1 MTHTGRRYPLR
12 GIFVIEVELLDS
24 LTVVV
29 YQVPVDTVVVSYTVF
44 TTVGR
49 AGSPAVSSSSFTIE
63 AGSSQVPTYWV
74 AVPCTVMVTV
84 GRSLPLSK
92 KPLWLVRTSEDKAK
106 VVGEN
111 VSARCLQIS
120 ALTDAQRNRGR

>member
-1 MTHTGRRYPLR
+1 MTYTGRRYPLR

-24 LTVVV
+24 PTVVV
-29 YQVPVDTVVVSYTVF
+29 YQVAVDTVVVSYTVF

-74 AVPCTVMVTV
+74 AVPYTVTVTV
-84 GRSLPLSK
+84 GRPVPPSK
-92 KPLWLVRTSEDKAK
+92 KPLRLVGTSEDKARD
-106 VVGEN
+106 VGEN
-111 VSARCLQIS
+111 VPARCPRIS
-120 ALTDAQRNRGR
+120 ALRDAQRNRGR

>member
-1 MTHTGRRYPLR
+1 M
-12 GIFVIEVELLDS
+12 
-24 LTVVV
+24 

-44 TTVGR
+44 ITVGR

-74 AVPCTVMVTV
+74 AVPYTVTVTV
-84 GRSLPLSK
+84 GRSSPLSK
-92 KPLWLVRTSEDKAK
+92 KPLWLVGTSEDKAE

-120 ALTDAQRNRGR
+120 ALTDAQRNKGK